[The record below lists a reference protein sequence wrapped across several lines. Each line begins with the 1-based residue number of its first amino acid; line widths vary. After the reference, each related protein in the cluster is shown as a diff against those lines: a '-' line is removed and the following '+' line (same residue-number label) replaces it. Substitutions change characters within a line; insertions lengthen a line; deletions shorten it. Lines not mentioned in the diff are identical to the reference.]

1 MKVPQQMSED
11 FPSRSHCP
19 INYALESFGDKW
31 TLLIIRDLMFK
42 AKTSFNEFL
51 SSNEKISTNILADRL
66 RRLESLG
73 IVSKEVSDENRSKLI
88 YSLTR
93 KGRDLLPIM
102 MEITQ
107 WSGRYDPQTNAPEAL
122 LKRLEADKLGL
133 IKDIETGWEHK

>member
-1 MKVPQQMSED
+1 MS
-11 FPSRSHCP
+11 
-19 INYALESFGDKW
+19 
-31 TLLIIRDLMFK
+31 
-42 AKTSFNEFL
+42 

-133 IKDIETGWEHK
+133 IKDIEAGWEHK

>member
-1 MKVPQQMSED
+1 MSED

-42 AKTSFNEFL
+42 TKTSFNEFL

-73 IVSKEVSDENRSKLI
+73 IVSKKVSDENRSKLI

-107 WSGRYDPQTNAPEAL
+107 WSGRYDPQTNAPDSL

-133 IKDIETGWEHK
+133 IKDIEAGWEHK

>member
-1 MKVPQQMSED
+1 MSED
-11 FPSRSHCP
+11 FPSRSPCP

>member
-1 MKVPQQMSED
+1 MSED

>member
-1 MKVPQQMSED
+1 MSED
-11 FPSRSHCP
+11 FPNRSHCP

-42 AKTSFNEFL
+42 TKTSFNEFL

-133 IKDIETGWEHK
+133 IKDIEAGWEHK

>member
-1 MKVPQQMSED
+1 MSED

-42 AKTSFNEFL
+42 TKTSFNEFL

>member
-133 IKDIETGWEHK
+133 IKGIEAGWEHK

>member
-1 MKVPQQMSED
+1 MSED

-42 AKTSFNEFL
+42 TKTSFNEFL

-133 IKDIETGWEHK
+133 IKDIEAGWEHK

>member
-1 MKVPQQMSED
+1 MSED

-133 IKDIETGWEHK
+133 IKDIEAGWEHK